1 MILLMAIIY
10 PSTVMPSSF
19 RKARKSLSLSKLR
32 RPFKRSSVRL
42 RSSRSSDGSNSSGIS
57 NSNSGPPSVVVY
69 PNNTSINFNID
80 DTGNEEKSVL
90 VSPTGSA
97 NNVVEEVDDDID
109 NHSSSISS
117 YVAIGGRIDNT
128 SDIATTE
135 IDDAPDIIIPTEETD
150 ELVIVSNVEDTS
162 SATDT
167 VEEEDTPKQSVNRI
181 EVSHDNENKPPD
193 NQSFNNGDRV
203 RVVKQGHKRYGM
215 CGVIVKQTKCFVF
228 FKDERSKEII
238 KIYRTSLACISEDIA
253 SSTTATE
260 DDEKQ
265 SSSLIP
271 QSKQSSMISQK
282 NKSNNTNNLQVSS
295 DKPTDFAINSSVTVI
310 STHTLHGG
318 KTGTVIRHTA
328 KFVVVVF
335 KESSKERRISPKF
348 LEACNTNPRETISL
362 STITPSDSEP
372 SSSISTGFQSRSKN
386 TVEAWIP
393 SQSKQSSMISQ
404 KNKSNNANNPQ
415 VSPLP
420 SDKPTD
426 FAINSC
432 VTVISTHSLHGGT
445 GTVIRHTAKFVVVI
459 FKELPHKECRIS
471 PRFLILQ

>member
-1 MILLMAIIY
+1 
-10 PSTVMPSSF
+10 MPSSF
-19 RKARKSLSLSKLR
+19 RKARKSLSLSKLSR
-32 RPFKRSSVRL
+32 SFKRSSVRL
-42 RSSRSSDGSNSSGIS
+42 RSSRSSSNSSGS
-57 NSNSGPPSVVVY
+57 SSSGGPPSVVVY
-69 PNNTSINFNID
+69 PSNTFNFNID

-97 NNVVEEVDDDID
+97 ANNVVEEVDNDID
-109 NHSSSISS
+109 NQSSSISS

-128 SDIATTE
+128 SDIASTE
-135 IDDAPDIIIPTEETD
+135 IDDTPDIIIPTKETD
-150 ELVIVSNVEDTS
+150 SLVIVNNVENIPAIDIVEDEVDDTQN
-162 SATDT
+162 
-167 VEEEDTPKQSVNRI
+167 DTPKQTVNRI
-181 EVSHDNENKPPD
+181 EVSRDNENKPPD

-215 CGVIVKQTKCFVF
+215 CGAIVKTTKCFVSF
-228 FKDERSKEII
+228 EDERSKEII
-238 KIYRTSLACISEDIA
+238 KIYRTSVARVSDDIA
-253 SSTTATE
+253 SSTTTTTT
-260 DDEKQ
+260 
-265 SSSLIP
+265 SSS
-271 QSKQSSMISQK
+271 SATSQK
-282 NKSNNTNNLQVSS
+282 NKSGNANNPQVSN
-295 DKPTDFAINSSVTVI
+295 KPTDFAINSSVTVL

-348 LEACNTNPRETISL
+348 LEACNTNPRETSSL
-362 STITPSDSEP
+362 STITPSNSEP
-372 SSSISTGFQSRSKN
+372 NSSISTVSQSCSKN

-393 SQSKQSSMISQ
+393 SHSKQSSMISQ
-404 KNKSNNANNPQ
+404 KNKSNNAHNLQ
-415 VSPLP
+415 SLP

-432 VTVISTHSLHGGT
+432 VTVISSHSLHGGKT

-471 PRFLILQ
+471 PKFLEACKRST

>member
-1 MILLMAIIY
+1 
-10 PSTVMPSSF
+10 MPSSF

-42 RSSRSSDGSNSSGIS
+42 RSTRSSELYFRASSNLSGSSNSG
-57 NSNSGPPSVVVY
+57 GPPSVVVY
-69 PNNTSINFNID
+69 PNNTYINFNDD

-97 NNVVEEVDDDID
+97 NNVVEEVVDDVD
-109 NHSSSISS
+109 NQSSSNSS

-128 SDIATTE
+128 SDCIATTE
-135 IDDAPDIIIPTEETD
+135 VDDTPDIIIPTEETD
-150 ELVIVSNVEDTS
+150 SLVIVNNVENIPAIDIVEDEVDDTQKDTS
-162 SATDT
+162 K
-167 VEEEDTPKQSVNRI
+167 ESVNRI

-203 RVVKQGHKRYGM
+203 RVVIQGHKRYGM

-228 FKDERSKEII
+228 FKDERSKETI

-271 QSKQSSMISQK
+271 QSKQSSMISQT
-282 NKSNNTNNLQVSS
+282 NKSNNAHNLPS
-295 DKPTDFAINSSVTVI
+295 DKPTDFAINSCVTAI
-310 STHTLHGG
+310 STHSLHGG

-348 LEACNTNPRETISL
+348 LEVCYTNPRETSSL

-372 SSSISTGFQSRSKN
+372 NSSISTGSQSRSKN
-386 TVEAWIP
+386 TEAWIP
-393 SQSKQSSMISQ
+393 SHSKQSSISMISQ
-404 KNKSNNANNPQ
+404 TNKSNNAHNLQ
-415 VSPLP
+415 SPL

-432 VTVISTHSLHGGT
+432 VTVISTHSLHGGKT

-459 FKELPHKECRIS
+459 FKELPHKESRIS
-471 PRFLILQ
+471 PKFLVACNRST